1 MQEEIH
7 EFDRLD
13 VWELVPP
20 PKCAMIIA
28 LKWIFKVKLDEHGD
42 VLKNKARLVAKG
54 YSQQEGIDF
63 EESFAP
69 VARIEAIRIFLANA
83 ASSYMIVYQMD
94 VKTAFLN
101 GDLKEVVYVTQPEGF
116 VDLERPNHV
125 YRLKK
130 AVYGLKQ
137 ALRAW
142 YDTLSKFLLANR
154 FTKGVVDPTLFTR
167 RTGNNLLHV
176 QIYVDDIIFASSD
189 SNECDRFA

>member
-20 PKCAMIIA
+20 PECAMIIA

-83 ASSYMIVYQMD
+83 ASSNMIVYQMD

-116 VDLERPNHV
+116 VDPERPNHV

-130 AVYGLKQ
+130 HYMA
-137 ALRAW
+137 
-142 YDTLSKFLLANR
+142 
-154 FTKGVVDPTLFTR
+154 
-167 RTGNNLLHV
+167 
-176 QIYVDDIIFASSD
+176 
-189 SNECDRFA
+189 